1 MVDYYDILGVSRN
14 ASPDDIK
21 KAFRK
26 QALRWHPDKNPDNK
40 EEAERKFKEI
50 AEAYEVLSD
59 RSKRQSYDAYGKSG
73 MPSSGSSGGSFP
85 NNSPGFTFPFRSPD
99 EVFREFFG
107 VQDPFADFF
116 VDFTTSSSSL
126 GSLETGGRSFKS
138 VSTSTRIVNGK
149 CTTTKKIQQNGQ
161 ERTEIEEDGVLK
173 TVLINGNFYT
183 LSNNALI
190 GSNLGRYRKQALRWH
205 PDKNPDNKEEAE
217 RKFKEI
223 AEAYEILSDRSKRQ
237 SYDSYGKSSMPSSGS
252 SGSSFPDDFPG
263 FSFTF
268 RSPDEVFREFFRGQD
283 PFADFFDDFSFGG
296 MHSGMHSAFHGHHG
310 PSRLGTSRFFSFPSA
325 DVNFTNFSSSSLGGF
340 GTGGGNF
347 KSVSTSTRIVN
358 GKRTTTK
365 KIRENGQERTE
376 IEEDGVL
383 KTVLINGVE
392 DEMALAVELSRRE
405 QSSQP
410 QQTEQHRLTANT
422 THSNLPNHDPR
433 NSTQRSFSSPFFN
446 CASDADE
453 VDEDI
458 QMAMACSLSEIEA
471 QQRAA
476 ASTQDMIS

>member
-21 KAFRK
+21 KAYRK

-59 RSKRQSYDAYGKSG
+59 RSKRQSYD
-73 MPSSGSSGGSFP
+73 
-85 NNSPGFTFPFRSPD
+85 
-99 EVFREFFG
+99 
-107 VQDPFADFF
+107 
-116 VDFTTSSSSL
+116 
-126 GSLETGGRSFKS
+126 
-138 VSTSTRIVNGK
+138 
-149 CTTTKKIQQNGQ
+149 
-161 ERTEIEEDGVLK
+161 
-173 TVLINGNFYT
+173 
-183 LSNNALI
+183 
-190 GSNLGRYRKQALRWH
+190 
-205 PDKNPDNKEEAE
+205 
-217 RKFKEI
+217 
-223 AEAYEILSDRSKRQ
+223 
-237 SYDSYGKSSMPSSGS
+237 SYGKSSMPSSGS

-263 FSFTF
+263 FTFTF

-283 PFADFFDDFSFGG
+283 PFADFFGDDFPFGG

-325 DVNFTNFSSSSLGGF
+325 DADFTNFSSSSLGGF
-340 GTGGGNF
+340 GTGGGNY

-392 DEMALAVELSRRE
+392 DEVALAVELSRRE

-410 QQTEQHRLTANT
+410 QWTEQHRLTANT

-433 NSTQRSFSSPFFN
+433 NSTQRSFSSTPFFN
-446 CASDADE
+446 CASDNEE
-453 VDEDI
+453 VDEDL

-476 ASTQDMIS
+476 ASTQDIISESDFQAFTG